1 MKLPGFQVSDR
12 NLQIKVACQNIHLTI
27 HKYSLGVFCS
37 SKLIHSYE
45 KHAICPHS
53 CKSERVL
60 QLYGKAWMQCQG
72 LPWQSSGS
80 PISNV
85 KGTDSIPGWGIKI
98 SYAVQN
104 NQKQHKATNIK
115 NTPPPKKRL
124 DAMPSISTPY
134 SLLCSLHFTILLSTF
149 LVLDAIRAMGI
160 VQVYFKNAD

>member
-115 NTPPPKKRL
+115 NTPPQKKGW
-124 DAMPSISTPY
+124 MQCHPY
-134 SLLCSLHFTILLSTF
+134 QPHTLCSVPFTSQYCCLHSQCWML
-149 LVLDAIRAMGI
+149 
-160 VQVYFKNAD
+160 